1 MAKRRR
7 TREQEMLDAWIAERT
22 LRARRGENPG
32 QDPGREQFAEH
43 RRTTANPYPW
53 QELED
58 ARDATERAEE
68 AEQRHREFPGPG
80 QRGTPDLPPGFTPVS
95 PPPPAGGN
103 WAANPGIPRT
113 PLGGEFIPQQA
124 INDPFWSP
132 NEPRAMPPLPKL
144 IPLPA
149 WQRRQIP
156 IPPPKPKPKPP
167 PPGFNP

>member
-7 TREQEMLDAWIAERT
+7 TREQEMYDAWVAERT
-22 LRARRGENPG
+22 RRQRRGENPG

-43 RRTTANPYPW
+43 RRTTGNPYPW

-58 ARDATERAEE
+58 ARDATERARE

-80 QRGTPDLPPGFTPVS
+80 QRGTPGLSPSVS
-95 PPPPAGGN
+95 PPPPTGGN
-103 WAANPGIPRT
+103 WAANPGSNWT
-113 PLGGEFIPQQA
+113 PLGDEFLPRQVMD
-124 INDPFWSP
+124 DPFWSP
-132 NEPRAMPPLPKL
+132 NEPRAMPPLPKIPL
-144 IPLPA
+144 IPG

-156 IPPPKPKPKPP
+156 VPPPKPKPKPP